1 MSQSLQTQTTS
12 HLLKLTIVQ
21 SGEMEWSSINL
32 LMQISSE
39 QVWVPWNVV
48 HL

>member
-12 HLLKLTIVQ
+12 HLLKLTIMQ
-21 SGEMEWSSINL
+21 SDEMEWSSINL
-32 LMQISSE
+32 LMQIISQ
-39 QVWVPWNVV
+39 QVWVPGNVV